1 MNPISILALQQTLG
15 VGLKTVE
22 KILSLPDIQEP
33 TSPHDII
40 EIIRKATAKYNRITV
55 PNIKEAAIGWNKAQQ
70 IIKLSQQHNIH
81 IISKESLYYP
91 DSLSKISDPP
101 VLLHIK
107 GNIDILKKDCIAIVG
122 TRKPTEFGVNQAK
135 KIGELFAKE
144 GYVVVSGLA
153 EGIDSAA
160 HMGALEAK
168 GLTVAVLAHG
178 LDMIYPTKNKQ
189 LAETI
194 LNNNGALISEYPLGT
209 RIFRNYFIDRDRIQS
224 GLSLGVFVIETGIK
238 GGTMH
243 TVRFCETQKRIL
255 IVLQHPKNLLE
266 NSKPCGNTQLIAE
279 KRANIVYENEL
290 NANFIK
296 DKLNNKKEEL
306 LALKSLNQLNQLSPT
321 ITLGEFTKSKMM
333 IAKDE
338 LSRESSPQT
347 SPPILFEGSLQPIRK
362 DKKKTKRK
370 KYLFSWNEIPGN
382 DTDQFIKFLKKNYGV
397 PWVKTAKIEKI
408 DDGKT
413 ISVSNEKNS
422 LLLTLNNDKNE
433 AILTIN
439 TTDEFIVKKEN
450 GNLNICNKKIC
461 IYSNNTKLKELQDFG
476 VAEQ

>member
-1 MNPISILALQQTLG
+1 MKPISILALQQTLG

-22 KILSLPDIQEP
+22 KILSLSDIQEP
-33 TSPHDII
+33 TSPYDLI
-40 EIIRKATAKYNRITV
+40 EIIKMATAKYSRITV
-55 PNIKEAAIGWNKAQQ
+55 PGIKEATIGWNKAQE
-70 IIKLSQQHNIH
+70 IIKQSQRHGIQ

-122 TRKPTEFGVNQAK
+122 TRKPTEFGRNQAK
-135 KIGELFAKE
+135 KIGGIFAKE
-144 GYVVVSGLA
+144 GYVVISGLA

-178 LDMIYPTKNKQ
+178 LDMIYPAKNKQ

-209 RIFRNYFIDRDRIQS
+209 KIFRNYFVDRDRIQS

-243 TVRFCETQKRIL
+243 TVRFCETQKRVL

-266 NSKPCGNTQLIAE
+266 ISKPCGNTQLIAE
-279 KRANIVYENEL
+279 KRANIVYENEF
-290 NANFIK
+290 NVNFIK

-306 LALKSLNQLNQLSPT
+306 LALKSPNQLSPP
-321 ITLGEFTKSKMM
+321 ITLEGFAQSKMM
-333 IAKDE
+333 DAVGE
-338 LSRESSPQT
+338 LSRVSSPQM
-347 SPPILFEGSLQPIRK
+347 SPPRLFEGSLQPIRK

-382 DTDQFIKFLKKNYGV
+382 DTDQLIKFLKKNYGV
-397 PWVKTAKIEKI
+397 TWVKNAKIEKI
-408 DDGKT
+408 DNGKT
-413 ISVSNEKNS
+413 INVFNEKNS
-422 LLLTLNNDKNE
+422 LLLTLNNDKNK

-450 GNLNICNKKIC
+450 GNLNICRKKAC
-461 IYSNNTKLKELQDFG
+461 INSNDTKLKDLQDFG
-476 VAEQ
+476 VT

>member
-1 MNPISILALQQTLG
+1 MKPISILALQQTLG

-22 KILSLPDIQEP
+22 KILALPDIQEP
-33 TSPHDII
+33 TSPYDII
-40 EIIRKATAKYNRITV
+40 EIIKMATAKYSRITV
-55 PNIKEAAIGWNKAQQ
+55 PNIKEATIGWNKAQE
-70 IIKLSQQHNIH
+70 IIKQSQQHNIH
-81 IISKESLYYP
+81 IISRESSYYP

-122 TRKPTEFGVNQAK
+122 TRKPTEFGRNQAK
-135 KIGELFAKE
+135 KIGGIFAKE

-178 LDMIYPTKNKQ
+178 LDMIYPAKNKQ

-209 RIFRNYFIDRDRIQS
+209 KIFRNYFVDRDRIQS

-243 TVRFCETQKRIL
+243 TVRFCETQKRVL

-279 KRANIVYENEL
+279 KRANIVYENEF
-290 NANFIK
+290 NVNFIK

-306 LALKSLNQLNQLSPT
+306 LALKSLNQLSPP
-321 ITLGEFTKSKMM
+321 ITLEGFAQSKMM
-333 IAKDE
+333 NAVGE
-338 LSRESSPQT
+338 LSRVSSPQI
-347 SPPILFEGSLQPIRK
+347 SPPRLFEGSLQPIRK

-382 DTDQFIKFLKKNYGV
+382 DTDQLIKFLKKNYGV
-397 PWVKTAKIEKI
+397 PWVKNAKIEKI
-408 DDGKT
+408 DNGKT
-413 ISVSNEKNS
+413 INVFNEKNS
-422 LLLTLNNDKNE
+422 LLLTLNNDKNK

-450 GNLNICNKKIC
+450 GNLNICRKKTYIN
-461 IYSNNTKLKELQDFG
+461 SNDTKLKDLQDF
-476 VAEQ
+476 